1 MLDGNISYL
10 FETITTTTTVY
21 LIFNVFSLVK
31 MSSEKLFC
39 WFVTKKKK
47 KKKTLY
53 IKSRTKV
60 VSSNKNIHLSL
71 DVLKEKVGNLPLNMC
86 SVFQS
91 NSYNNIPTCVMNYYM
106 FTSTWHQSKW
116 ISRLSMV

>member
-10 FETITTTTTVY
+10 FETITTTMTVY

-47 KKKTLY
+47 KKNLIYKIKDKNPS
-53 IKSRTKV
+53 IKSTRQMRTLIDTTQRKNR
-60 VSSNKNIHLSL
+60 NKQSTENIR
-71 DVLKEKVGNLPLNMC
+71 KKK
-86 SVFQS
+86 
-91 NSYNNIPTCVMNYYM
+91 SYA
-106 FTSTWHQSKW
+106 
-116 ISRLSMV
+116 SRT